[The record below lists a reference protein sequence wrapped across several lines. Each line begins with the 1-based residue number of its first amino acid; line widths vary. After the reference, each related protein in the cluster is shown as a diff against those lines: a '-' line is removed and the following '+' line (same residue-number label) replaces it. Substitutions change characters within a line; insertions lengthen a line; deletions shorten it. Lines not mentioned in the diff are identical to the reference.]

1 MCMGYALNYILL
13 AVFITFQSANQ
24 VWRGS
29 SFFNYC
35 LQRLQP
41 EPDLI
46 QLTNSVLMWKAKKL
60 LTLAMIAISTLQVRD
75 SLITETDI
83 LWGTVIA
90 WSYIKTKQ
98 NKKIIV
104 VHKVYSKKQT
114 TNHYDDRKKISQSL
128 KQL

>member
-1 MCMGYALNYILL
+1 
-13 AVFITFQSANQ
+13 
-24 VWRGS
+24 
-29 SFFNYC
+29 
-35 LQRLQP
+35 
-41 EPDLI
+41 
-46 QLTNSVLMWKAKKL
+46 
-60 LTLAMIAISTLQVRD
+60 MIAISALQVRD

-114 TNHYDDRKKISQSL
+114 TNHYDDRKKNL
-128 KQL
+128 TKFETTVTADVGW